1 MSNIDK
7 VNQENVVKNVST
19 YLQEIENKIDELKRI
34 TGETVVCFRGENRTT
49 SESGE
54 VFKHSIPNIF
64 RPDKFEM
71 LNKFKWFEKGILD
84 EISSNNLSG
93 SKAYLEIAMDAQHGG
108 FPSRLLDVTFNSLI
122 ALFFATTPHYNTAI
136 EKNDDTDGRVLVYVF
151 DKMATSKT
159 KTVIEIYED
168 LISEKKDNIRLS
180 RLGSHFHFLIDFV
193 DLNSRIRAQQG
204 GFLLFG
210 GNQFMPISENRV
222 REIIIPSGAKKSIR
236 KELDTYFGI
245 NMGMIYPEPYNKVDY
260 ITKKSIVVEN
270 DVNYFSVVKKGIEYH
285 INRSLD
291 YIEYLSDEKERKVK
305 LDKLITYI
313 YDVCYSLT
321 YLKEK
326 TNSET
331 DIKTIEEIEKMVK
344 DKIKELN
351 SSDKKIINEDI
362 IPEKTNGEE

>member
-1 MSNIDK
+1 M
-7 VNQENVVKNVST
+7 
-19 YLQEIENKIDELKRI
+19 
-34 TGETVVCFRGENRTT
+34 
-49 SESGE
+49 
-54 VFKHSIPNIF
+54 
-64 RPDKFEM
+64 
-71 LNKFKWFEKGILD
+71 
-84 EISSNNLSG
+84 
-93 SKAYLEIAMDAQHGG
+93 
-108 FPSRLLDVTFNSLI
+108 
-122 ALFFATTPHYNTAI
+122 
-136 EKNDDTDGRVLVYVF
+136 
-151 DKMATSKT
+151 
-159 KTVIEIYED
+159 
-168 LISEKKDNIRLS
+168 
-180 RLGSHFHFLIDFV
+180 
-193 DLNSRIRAQQG
+193 NSRIRAQQG

-305 LDKLITYI
+305 LDKLIAYI